1 MILFLNIWKNKVTL
15 LIGIR
20 RISIKCE
27 LPSTWIKS
35 YSLQIPFHAL
45 FLWLFRKLFG
55 SFHSLVFYHGQVLCV
70 LFMFLF
76 YYWLTQYQKSEYKNK
91 IKSGFIQEKV
101 NVKRNLSILLLRM
114 DNRNGKNVFM
124 NFFCVFFW
132 NLFYRKILV
141 GMRFDPL
148 LLKWFFKKFDLIYYL
163 LICTLWLLLFVMI
176 FYNRKVIILQ
186 IVNLFSI
193 LKKALVYQ
201 SIFVWACI
209 VSKFGFKRMAKSC
222 MLVGFLIYH
231 SI

>member
-1 MILFLNIWKNKVTL
+1 
-15 LIGIR
+15 
-20 RISIKCE
+20 
-27 LPSTWIKS
+27 
-35 YSLQIPFHAL
+35 
-45 FLWLFRKLFG
+45 
-55 SFHSLVFYHGQVLCV
+55 
-70 LFMFLF
+70 MFLF
-76 YYWLTQYQKSEYKNK
+76 YYWLNQYQKSEQKIK
-91 IKSGFIQEKV
+91 IKSGFIQDKV
-101 NVKRNLSILLLRM
+101 NVKGNLSILLLRM

-148 LLKWFFKKFDLIYYL
+148 LLKWFFWKFDFSYYL

-193 LKKALVYQ
+193 LKKALVFQ